1 LPEGSHPD
9 GRERASRPRAALSL
23 RRELILPALA
33 GLASLACACDA
44 GPYHDQ
50 TSVGPAIQLVS
61 SNIQG
66 SGYTLDQ
73 PITLTF
79 SRFLDP
85 NTVTRQSIY
94 LETAGHI
101 PVTEATVSYDPV
113 TLTVSLSNPGS
124 ALGWLVAGQ
133 DYDVV
138 LNVASTTPT
147 DGATQFG
154 LMAIDGASLSR
165 PQTISFTAGAPPSNP
180 MAGPPTMDFC
190 RDIYTPIFS
199 YSCGYN
205 GCHGPATPVAP
216 AIDGG
221 TGYPRLGLDLSSPS
235 GVRTTAVNQVADES
249 NTGPNSTT
257 AAQLQGTPF
266 GIDMAV
272 ITPGQP
278 GNSWMVYKTLLATPT
293 ATEAAGFDAGNSS
306 YDQGL
311 KSPITDSERAI
322 LSNYILGQSM
332 PYPAP
337 ATIEPAPGLTEGDME
352 RLSLWIA
359 QGATIPASCP

>member
-1 LPEGSHPD
+1 M
-9 GRERASRPRAALSL
+9 
-23 RRELILPALA
+23 
-33 GLASLACACDA
+33 
-44 GPYHDQ
+44 
-50 TSVGPAIQLVS
+50 
-61 SNIQG
+61 
-66 SGYTLDQ
+66 
-73 PITLTF
+73 
-79 SRFLDP
+79 
-85 NTVTRQSIY
+85 
-94 LETAGHI
+94 
-101 PVTEATVSYDPV
+101 PVTEAIVSYDPV

-124 ALGWLVAGQ
+124 ALGWLIAGQ

-138 LNVASTTPT
+138 LNVPSKTPS

-154 LMAIDGASLSR
+154 LMAIDGATLR
-165 PQTISFTAGAPPSNP
+165 QPQTLSFTAGAPPSNP

-216 AIDGG
+216 VIDGG
-221 TGYPRLGLDLSSPS
+221 TGYPRLGLDLSSAN

-249 NTGPNSTT
+249 NTGPNATT
-257 AAQLQGTPF
+257 ATQLQGTSTF
-266 GIDMAV
+266 GVDMAI
-272 ITPGQP
+272 ITPNSP
-278 GNSWMVYKTLLATPT
+278 GNSWLMYKTLLAIPG
-293 ATEAAGFDAGNSS
+293 ATESVGFDAGNSS

-311 KSPITDSERAI
+311 KSPITTSERAI

-332 PYPAP
+332 PYPTP
-337 ATIEPAPGLTEGDME
+337 SMQEPSTNPTAAGVLTEGDLE